1 MVSLYATAVMCWFS
15 VCWGHGT
22 DVTWSEDHSLS
33 IYQDGKLVI
42 VQRHKEA
49 ENTFIQLLQNLHT
62 HLRVQEAEHQ
72 FAIHSKYALQKNW
85 FFLFFDKM
93 KEEKVDVYGYDQL
106 KNFKIHKSKPTTK
119 VNISSNLDWFD
130 TKIEIVRTKI
140 MNFAT
145 SMSLFSHHK
154 ICFIDEADY
163 LSKSSQASLRGVIE
177 DTSKNCR
184 YIFTAND
191 MSKIHPALC
200 SRLMPICFDMNAMQI
215 EDELL
220 RYKERVIA
228 FMKEQSI
235 EVDELRIN
243 RVIEMNFPDYRTIAN
258 KLEFEML

>member
-1 MVSLYATAVMCWFS
+1 MLNLI
-15 VCWGHGT
+15 
-22 DVTWSEDHSLS
+22 SE
-33 IYQDGKLVI
+33 KLRPKKFNELVLD
-42 VQRHKEA
+42 R
-49 ENTFIQLLQNLHT
+49 
-62 HLRVQEAEHQ
+62 Q
-72 FAIHSKYALQKNW
+72 FQYKLQKMYDSRNVMNMI
-85 FFLFFDKM
+85 FYGKPGSGKTSAARIFVDSPDFDCLPIN
-93 KEEKVDVYGYDQL
+93 GSL
-106 KNFKIHKSKPTTK
+106 
-119 VNISSNLDWFD
+119 D

-145 SMSLFSHHK
+145 SISLFSHQK

-200 SRLMPICFDMNAMQI
+200 SRLMPICFDMTAMQI
-215 EDELL
+215 EDELQ

>member
-1 MVSLYATAVMCWFS
+1 MLNLI
-15 VCWGHGT
+15 
-22 DVTWSEDHSLS
+22 SETLRPKKFNELVLDKQF
-33 IYQDGKLVI
+33 QDK
-42 VQRHKEA
+42 
-49 ENTFIQLLQNLHT
+49 
-62 HLRVQEAEHQ
+62 
-72 FAIHSKYALQKNW
+72 LQKMHDSRNVMNMI
-85 FFLFFDKM
+85 FYGKPGSGKTSAARIFVDSPDFDCLPIN
-93 KEEKVDVYGYDQL
+93 GSL
-106 KNFKIHKSKPTTK
+106 
-119 VNISSNLDWFD
+119 D

-140 MNFAT
+140 LNFAT

-200 SRLMPICFDMNAMQI
+200 SRLMPICFDMTAMQI
-215 EDELL
+215 EDELQ

-235 EVDELRIN
+235 EVDELRVN

>member
-1 MVSLYATAVMCWFS
+1 MLNLI
-15 VCWGHGT
+15 
-22 DVTWSEDHSLS
+22 SETLRPKKFNELVLDKQF
-33 IYQDGKLVI
+33 QDK
-42 VQRHKEA
+42 
-49 ENTFIQLLQNLHT
+49 
-62 HLRVQEAEHQ
+62 
-72 FAIHSKYALQKNW
+72 LQKMHDSRNVMNMI
-85 FFLFFDKM
+85 FYGKPGSGKTSAAKIFVDSPDFDCLPIN
-93 KEEKVDVYGYDQL
+93 GSL
-106 KNFKIHKSKPTTK
+106 
-119 VNISSNLDWFD
+119 D

-140 MNFAT
+140 LNFAT

-200 SRLMPICFDMNAMQI
+200 SRLMPICFDMTAMQI
-215 EDELL
+215 EDELQ

-228 FMKEQSI
+228 FMKAQSI

>member
-1 MVSLYATAVMCWFS
+1 MLNLI
-15 VCWGHGT
+15 
-22 DVTWSEDHSLS
+22 SETLRP
-33 IYQDGKLVI
+33 KKFNELVLD
-42 VQRHKEA
+42 K
-49 ENTFIQLLQNLHT
+49 
-62 HLRVQEAEHQ
+62 Q
-72 FAIHSKYALQKNW
+72 FQYKLQKMHDSRNVMNMI
-85 FFLFFDKM
+85 FYGKPGSGKTSAARIFVDSPDFDCLPIN
-93 KEEKVDVYGYDQL
+93 GSL
-106 KNFKIHKSKPTTK
+106 
-119 VNISSNLDWFD
+119 D

-200 SRLMPICFDMNAMQI
+200 SRLMPICFDMTAMQI
-215 EDELL
+215 EDELQ

-228 FMKEQSI
+228 FMKKQSI

>member
-1 MVSLYATAVMCWFS
+1 MLNLI
-15 VCWGHGT
+15 
-22 DVTWSEDHSLS
+22 SETLRP
-33 IYQDGKLVI
+33 KKFNELVLD
-42 VQRHKEA
+42 K
-49 ENTFIQLLQNLHT
+49 
-62 HLRVQEAEHQ
+62 Q
-72 FAIHSKYALQKNW
+72 FQYKLQKMHDSRNVMNMI
-85 FFLFFDKM
+85 FYGKPGSGKTSAARIFVDSPDFDCLPIN
-93 KEEKVDVYGYDQL
+93 GSL
-106 KNFKIHKSKPTTK
+106 
-119 VNISSNLDWFD
+119 D

-140 MNFAT
+140 LNFAT

-200 SRLMPICFDMNAMQI
+200 SRLMPICFDMTAMQI
-215 EDELL
+215 EDELQ

>member
-1 MVSLYATAVMCWFS
+1 MLNLI
-15 VCWGHGT
+15 
-22 DVTWSEDHSLS
+22 SETLRP
-33 IYQDGKLVI
+33 KKFNELVLD
-42 VQRHKEA
+42 K
-49 ENTFIQLLQNLHT
+49 
-62 HLRVQEAEHQ
+62 Q
-72 FAIHSKYALQKNW
+72 FQYKLQKMHDSRNVMNMI
-85 FFLFFDKM
+85 FYGKPGSGKTSAARIFVDSPDFDCLPIN
-93 KEEKVDVYGYDQL
+93 GSL
-106 KNFKIHKSKPTTK
+106 
-119 VNISSNLDWFD
+119 D

-191 MSKIHPALC
+191 LSKIHPALC
-200 SRLMPICFDMNAMQI
+200 SRLMPICFDMTAMQI
-215 EDELL
+215 EDELQ

>member
-1 MVSLYATAVMCWFS
+1 MLNLI
-15 VCWGHGT
+15 
-22 DVTWSEDHSLS
+22 SETLRP
-33 IYQDGKLVI
+33 KKFNELVLD
-42 VQRHKEA
+42 K
-49 ENTFIQLLQNLHT
+49 
-62 HLRVQEAEHQ
+62 Q
-72 FAIHSKYALQKNW
+72 FQYKLQKMYDSRNVMNMI
-85 FFLFFDKM
+85 FYGKPGSGKTSAARIFVDSPDFDCLPIN
-93 KEEKVDVYGYDQL
+93 GSL
-106 KNFKIHKSKPTTK
+106 
-119 VNISSNLDWFD
+119 D

-140 MNFAT
+140 LNFAT

-191 MSKIHPALC
+191 LSKIHPALC
-200 SRLMPICFDMNAMQI
+200 SRLMPICFDMTAMQI
-215 EDELL
+215 EDELQ

>member
-1 MVSLYATAVMCWFS
+1 MLNLI
-15 VCWGHGT
+15 
-22 DVTWSEDHSLS
+22 SETLRPMKFNELVLDKQF
-33 IYQDGKLVI
+33 QDK
-42 VQRHKEA
+42 
-49 ENTFIQLLQNLHT
+49 
-62 HLRVQEAEHQ
+62 
-72 FAIHSKYALQKNW
+72 LQKMHDSRTVMNMI
-85 FFLFFDKM
+85 FYGKPGSGKTSAARIFVDSPDFDCLPIN
-93 KEEKVDVYGYDQL
+93 GSL
-106 KNFKIHKSKPTTK
+106 
-119 VNISSNLDWFD
+119 D

-140 MNFAT
+140 LNFAT

-200 SRLMPICFDMNAMQI
+200 SRLMPICFDMTAMQI
-215 EDELL
+215 EDELQ

>member
-1 MVSLYATAVMCWFS
+1 MLNLISETLRPKKFNELVLDKQFQYKLQKMHDSRNVMNMIFYGKPGSGKTSAARIFVESPDFDC
-15 VCWGHGT
+15 
-22 DVTWSEDHSLS
+22 LS
-33 IYQDGKLVI
+33 INGSL
-42 VQRHKEA
+42 
-49 ENTFIQLLQNLHT
+49 
-62 HLRVQEAEHQ
+62 
-72 FAIHSKYALQKNW
+72 
-85 FFLFFDKM
+85 
-93 KEEKVDVYGYDQL
+93 
-106 KNFKIHKSKPTTK
+106 
-119 VNISSNLDWFD
+119 D

-140 MNFAT
+140 LNFAT

-163 LSKSSQASLRGVIE
+163 LSKSSQASLRGVVE

-200 SRLMPICFDMNAMQI
+200 SRLMPICFDMTALQI
-215 EDELL
+215 EDELQ

>member
-1 MVSLYATAVMCWFS
+1 MLNLI
-15 VCWGHGT
+15 
-22 DVTWSEDHSLS
+22 SETLRP
-33 IYQDGKLVI
+33 KKFNELVLD
-42 VQRHKEA
+42 K
-49 ENTFIQLLQNLHT
+49 
-62 HLRVQEAEHQ
+62 Q
-72 FAIHSKYALQKNW
+72 FQYKLQKMYDSRNVMNMI
-85 FFLFFDKM
+85 FYGKPGSGKTSAARIFVDSPDFDCLPIN
-93 KEEKVDVYGYDQL
+93 GSL
-106 KNFKIHKSKPTTK
+106 
-119 VNISSNLDWFD
+119 D

-191 MSKIHPALC
+191 LSKIHPALC
-200 SRLMPICFDMNAMQI
+200 SRLMPICFDMTAMQI
-215 EDELL
+215 EDELQ

>member
-1 MVSLYATAVMCWFS
+1 MLNLI
-15 VCWGHGT
+15 
-22 DVTWSEDHSLS
+22 SETLRPKKFNELVLDKQF
-33 IYQDGKLVI
+33 QDK
-42 VQRHKEA
+42 
-49 ENTFIQLLQNLHT
+49 
-62 HLRVQEAEHQ
+62 
-72 FAIHSKYALQKNW
+72 LQKMHDSRNVMNMI
-85 FFLFFDKM
+85 FYGKPGSGKTSAARIFVDSPDFDCLPIN
-93 KEEKVDVYGYDQL
+93 GSL
-106 KNFKIHKSKPTTK
+106 
-119 VNISSNLDWFD
+119 D

-140 MNFAT
+140 LNFAT

-200 SRLMPICFDMNAMQI
+200 SRLMPICFDMTAMQI
-215 EDELL
+215 EDELQ